1 MFAWNTTAFKT
12 ADRVARRPQP
22 ELALS
27 QVAHGI
33 VAGTN
38 VATPI
43 GWRPVE
49 SVVAGD
55 QVLTFDGGMETV
67 VAVERLTVFP
77 ETHGESY
84 EDWPLHVPAGALGN
98 REDMVILAQQPIML
112 ESDAAEAIYG
122 DPFALVPAAALE
134 DFRGI
139 KRVEPEGIIEV
150 VRLRFAKDEIVFC
163 NVGGL
168 FHCPATSDILGRI
181 FGETVAPEYQVL
193 PMAEAELIVACL
205 ENVRVDRRVCARH

>member
-1 MFAWNTTAFKT
+1 MFAWNNTAFET
-12 ADRVARRPQP
+12 ADHVASRRQD

-27 QVAHGI
+27 QVANGI
-33 VAGTN
+33 IAGTN

-55 QVLTFDGGMETV
+55 QVLTFDGGMQTV
-67 VAVERLTVFP
+67 VAVERISVFP

-84 EDWPLHVPAGALGN
+84 EDWPLFVPAGALGN
-98 REDMVILAQQPIML
+98 REDMVILAQQSIML
-112 ESDAAEAIYG
+112 ESDAAEALYG

-139 KRVEPEGIIEV
+139 KRVEPDCMVEV
-150 VRLRFAKDEIVFC
+150 IRLRFAKDEIVFC

-168 FHCPATSDILGRI
+168 FYCPASSDILGEL
-181 FGETVAPEYQVL
+181 FGAAVQSDYQVL
-193 PMAEAELIVACL
+193 PMADAELIVACL
-205 ENVRVDRRVCARH
+205 ENARIDRRVCAVH